1 MYLDYGAQYGV
12 PVKPGLREVLTYL
25 KEKGI
30 KIALATSTSRKTSVL
45 NLESAGVTAFFD
57 TLVCGEDV
65 TNGKPHPEVFLT
77 AAERLGENP
86 ADCIA
91 FEDSINGIKSAH
103 AAGMVTVM
111 VPDMLQPTDE
121 IIPMIDCLLIIF
133 LSLAAAAL
141 VYVSRWHIFKKMGMP
156 GWKGIIP
163 YYGDYMLFKT
173 VWTTKAFW
181 AMIIGAGV
189 YLVLYLSSI
198 FIIPV
203 TVALAARNASSSTAF
218 LPMVVW
224 GIVQAVLM
232 LAFLVFVLVIQ
243 VRLHLRLAKG
253 FGKGAGFGV
262 GMAFLS
268 AIFYPILA
276 FGKAQYI
283 GPKPS
288 QNNTNR
294 PNQPPYNPN
303 QYNPN
308 YYNNQYQNQYQ
319 NTQYPN
325 YPNPNNQNNNQY
337 PNG

>member
-1 MYLDYGAQYGV
+1 MTFHYQSPDSYSYHTND
-12 PVKPGLREVLTYL
+12 P
-25 KEKGI
+25 
-30 KIALATSTSRKTSVL
+30 ALVAL
-45 NLESAGVTAFFD
+45 IMGCYF
-57 TLVCGEDV
+57 
-65 TNGKPHPEVFLT
+65 
-77 AAERLGENP
+77 
-86 ADCIA
+86 
-91 FEDSINGIKSAH
+91 
-103 AAGMVTVM
+103 
-111 VPDMLQPTDE
+111 
-121 IIPMIDCLLIIF
+121 LIIF

-181 AMIIGAGV
+181 AMIIGA
-189 YLVLYLSSI
+189 
-198 FIIPV
+198 
-203 TVALAARNASSSTAF
+203 ALAARNASSSTAF

-283 GPKPS
+283 GPKPP

>member
-1 MYLDYGAQYGV
+1 MTFHYQSPDSYSYHTND
-12 PVKPGLREVLTYL
+12 P
-25 KEKGI
+25 
-30 KIALATSTSRKTSVL
+30 ALVAL
-45 NLESAGVTAFFD
+45 IMGCYF
-57 TLVCGEDV
+57 
-65 TNGKPHPEVFLT
+65 
-77 AAERLGENP
+77 
-86 ADCIA
+86 
-91 FEDSINGIKSAH
+91 
-103 AAGMVTVM
+103 
-111 VPDMLQPTDE
+111 
-121 IIPMIDCLLIIF
+121 LIIF

-203 TVALAARNASSSTAF
+203 TVALAA
-218 LPMVVW
+218 
-224 GIVQAVLM
+224 
-232 LAFLVFVLVIQ
+232 
-243 VRLHLRLAKG
+243 LRLAKG

-283 GPKPS
+283 GPKPP

>member
-1 MYLDYGAQYGV
+1 MTFHYQSPDSYSYHTND
-12 PVKPGLREVLTYL
+12 P
-25 KEKGI
+25 
-30 KIALATSTSRKTSVL
+30 ALVAL
-45 NLESAGVTAFFD
+45 IMGCYF
-57 TLVCGEDV
+57 
-65 TNGKPHPEVFLT
+65 
-77 AAERLGENP
+77 
-86 ADCIA
+86 
-91 FEDSINGIKSAH
+91 
-103 AAGMVTVM
+103 
-111 VPDMLQPTDE
+111 
-121 IIPMIDCLLIIF
+121 LIIF

-173 VWTTKAFW
+173 VC
-181 AMIIGAGV
+181 
-189 YLVLYLSSI
+189 LSSI

-283 GPKPS
+283 GPKPP

>member
-1 MYLDYGAQYGV
+1 MTFHYQSPDSYSYHTND
-12 PVKPGLREVLTYL
+12 P
-25 KEKGI
+25 
-30 KIALATSTSRKTSVL
+30 ALVAL
-45 NLESAGVTAFFD
+45 IMGCYF
-57 TLVCGEDV
+57 
-65 TNGKPHPEVFLT
+65 
-77 AAERLGENP
+77 
-86 ADCIA
+86 
-91 FEDSINGIKSAH
+91 
-103 AAGMVTVM
+103 
-111 VPDMLQPTDE
+111 
-121 IIPMIDCLLIIF
+121 LIIF

-283 GPKPS
+283 GP
-288 QNNTNR
+288 
-294 PNQPPYNPN
+294 NQPPYNPN

>member
-1 MYLDYGAQYGV
+1 
-12 PVKPGLREVLTYL
+12 
-25 KEKGI
+25 
-30 KIALATSTSRKTSVL
+30 
-45 NLESAGVTAFFD
+45 
-57 TLVCGEDV
+57 
-65 TNGKPHPEVFLT
+65 
-77 AAERLGENP
+77 
-86 ADCIA
+86 
-91 FEDSINGIKSAH
+91 
-103 AAGMVTVM
+103 
-111 VPDMLQPTDE
+111 
-121 IIPMIDCLLIIF
+121 
-133 LSLAAAAL
+133 
-141 VYVSRWHIFKKMGMP
+141 MGMP

-283 GPKPS
+283 GPKPP

>member
-1 MYLDYGAQYGV
+1 MTFHYQS
-12 PVKPGLREVLTYL
+12 PETYSYHTNDP
-25 KEKGI
+25 
-30 KIALATSTSRKTSVL
+30 ALVAL
-45 NLESAGVTAFFD
+45 IMGCYF
-57 TLVCGEDV
+57 
-65 TNGKPHPEVFLT
+65 
-77 AAERLGENP
+77 
-86 ADCIA
+86 
-91 FEDSINGIKSAH
+91 
-103 AAGMVTVM
+103 
-111 VPDMLQPTDE
+111 
-121 IIPMIDCLLIIF
+121 LIIF

-189 YLVLYLSSI
+189 YFVLYLSSI
-198 FIIPV
+198 IIIPV
-203 TVALAARNASSSTAF
+203 TVAMAARNASSSTAF

-224 GIVQAVLM
+224 GVVEAVLM
-232 LAFLVFVLVIQ
+232 LAFLVFVFVIQ

-283 GPKPS
+283 GPKPP

-303 QYNPN
+303 QYNQN
-308 YYNNQYQNQYQ
+308 YYNNQYPNQYQ

-325 YPNPNNQNNNQY
+325 NPNLNNQNNNQY

>member
-1 MYLDYGAQYGV
+1 MTFHYQSPDSYSYHTND
-12 PVKPGLREVLTYL
+12 P
-25 KEKGI
+25 
-30 KIALATSTSRKTSVL
+30 ALVAL
-45 NLESAGVTAFFD
+45 IMGCYF
-57 TLVCGEDV
+57 
-65 TNGKPHPEVFLT
+65 
-77 AAERLGENP
+77 
-86 ADCIA
+86 
-91 FEDSINGIKSAH
+91 
-103 AAGMVTVM
+103 
-111 VPDMLQPTDE
+111 
-121 IIPMIDCLLIIF
+121 LIIF

-156 GWKGIIP
+156 GWK
-163 YYGDYMLFKT
+163 
-173 VWTTKAFW
+173 TKAFW

-232 LAFLVFVLVIQ
+232 LAFLVFVFVIQ

-283 GPKPS
+283 GPKPP

>member
-1 MYLDYGAQYGV
+1 MTFHYQSPDSYSYHTND
-12 PVKPGLREVLTYL
+12 P
-25 KEKGI
+25 
-30 KIALATSTSRKTSVL
+30 ALVAL
-45 NLESAGVTAFFD
+45 IMGCYF
-57 TLVCGEDV
+57 
-65 TNGKPHPEVFLT
+65 
-77 AAERLGENP
+77 
-86 ADCIA
+86 
-91 FEDSINGIKSAH
+91 
-103 AAGMVTVM
+103 
-111 VPDMLQPTDE
+111 
-121 IIPMIDCLLIIF
+121 LIIF

-218 LPMVVW
+218 LPMAVW

-243 VRLHLRLAKG
+243 VRLHLRLA
-253 FGKGAGFGV
+253 KGAGFGV

-283 GPKPS
+283 GPKPP

>member
-1 MYLDYGAQYGV
+1 MTFHYQSPDSYSYHTND
-12 PVKPGLREVLTYL
+12 P
-25 KEKGI
+25 
-30 KIALATSTSRKTSVL
+30 ALVAL
-45 NLESAGVTAFFD
+45 IMGCYF
-57 TLVCGEDV
+57 
-65 TNGKPHPEVFLT
+65 
-77 AAERLGENP
+77 
-86 ADCIA
+86 
-91 FEDSINGIKSAH
+91 
-103 AAGMVTVM
+103 
-111 VPDMLQPTDE
+111 
-121 IIPMIDCLLIIF
+121 LIIY
-133 LSLAAAAL
+133 LSFAATAL
-141 VYVSRWHIFKKMGMP
+141 IYISRWHIFKKMGMP

-283 GPKPS
+283 GPKPP